1 MAGLVI
7 LIASVFAWSTKPST
21 LEEVKAGS
29 SEVLRV
35 MFADRRVHFIAWA
48 VVCVAMV
55 AGLVTWAVL
64 R

>member
-1 MAGLVI
+1 MAALVV
-7 LIASVFAWSTKPST
+7 LIAAIFAWATKPST

-29 SEVLRV
+29 TEVLRV

-55 AGLVTWAVL
+55 AGLVAWTVL
-64 R
+64 Q